1 MSLPLTTL
9 PPSDEYLDAVF
20 RGLTRR
26 AEVVIAHR
34 WDEWLPLVSLW
45 AAKKRRPCSDLRVY
59 QRRARN
65 AALVALS
72 RGLGW
77 PTIRARGSTTRGTT
91 TPTCCGGS
99 SEAAQ
104 SRKSYARPQ
113 KRSRH
118 ARPKEHTMPTSR
130 ESVPNTALSRRR
142 IEGSHPHALRP
153 VTSPTFGDPLRPN
166 LAFGRVGVHAFTIS
180 LHVDNAMQ
188 PEHSTFTASR
198 RIATN
203 VVSGNPVARRHR
215 GGSAGVA
222 VAGRRRHLANG
233 GRQGRLPERR
243 TRAPRP
249 PRPRC
254 RALRRRHAHR

>member
-9 PPSDEYLDAVF
+9 PPSDEYLDTVF

-77 PTIRARGSTTRGTT
+77 PTIRARRLDD
-91 TPTCCGGS
+91 PRDDDADLLRRI

-118 ARPKEHTMPTSR
+118 ARPKEQHDD
-130 ESVPNTALSRRR
+130 L
-142 IEGSHPHALRP
+142 
-153 VTSPTFGDPLRPN
+153 
-166 LAFGRVGVHAFTIS
+166 
-180 LHVDNAMQ
+180 
-188 PEHSTFTASR
+188 
-198 RIATN
+198 
-203 VVSGNPVARRHR
+203 
-215 GGSAGVA
+215 
-222 VAGRRRHLANG
+222 
-233 GRQGRLPERR
+233 
-243 TRAPRP
+243 
-249 PRPRC
+249 
-254 RALRRRHAHR
+254 